1 MTQIDTRGEGGSK
14 SDQKNN
20 TYYLNGP
27 KQMTVKVHWD
37 KIQLKMSKI

>member
-14 SDQKNN
+14 SDQKIN

-27 KQMTVKVHWD
+27 KGEMIT
-37 KIQLKMSKI
+37 